1 METEEYQKSSA
12 FQNLL
17 LILSIYVV
25 IELYVGTILTYPED
39 LKEILSWIDFGICML
54 FLYDFFNGFFRTD
67 NKWAYFKANWVDLVS
82 SIPTIEALR
91 MGRIVRVIRILR
103 VLRSAK
109 YIFNAFSRKNSF
121 NTFRNLMLI
130 SGMIILFFTLSF
142 YHLERHANPHITSMS
157 DSLWWTTV
165 TTITVGFL
173 QDIPPVTVE
182 GKFLSVALILLGMI
196 MFSTLTGTITDYF
209 IEDEDIQENI
219 DELKEKV
226 NSLERKIDLLT
237 GKIDDLNSK

>member
-1 METEEYQKSSA
+1 METEEYQNTSR

-17 LILSIYVV
+17 LILSVYVV
-25 IELYVGTILTYPED
+25 IELYVGTILAYPDGVKET
-39 LKEILSWIDFGICML
+39 LKWVDFCICML
-54 FLYDFFNGFFRTD
+54 FLYDFFNGFFRTGD
-67 NKWAYFKANWVDLVS
+67 KWKYFKANWIDLVS
-82 SIPTIEALR
+82 SIPTIDALR

-121 NTFRNLMLI
+121 NTFRNLMII

-142 YHLERHANPHITSMS
+142 YHREKNANPHIVSMS
-157 DSLWWTTV
+157 DSFWWTTV

-182 GKFLSVALILLGMI
+182 SN
-196 MFSTLTGTITDYF
+196 T
-209 IEDEDIQENI
+209 
-219 DELKEKV
+219 
-226 NSLERKIDLLT
+226 
-237 GKIDDLNSK
+237 